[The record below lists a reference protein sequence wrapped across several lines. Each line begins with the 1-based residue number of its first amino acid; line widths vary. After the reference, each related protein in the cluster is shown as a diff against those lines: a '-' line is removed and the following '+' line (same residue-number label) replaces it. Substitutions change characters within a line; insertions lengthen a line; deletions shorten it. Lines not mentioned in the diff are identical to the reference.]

1 MRGDVSGPPDPLKA
15 CRFHPRCWK
24 AEEVCRT
31 VEPPLSEVR
40 PGHRAACHFPEER
53 ELV

>member
-1 MRGDVSGPPDPLKA
+1 M
-15 CRFHPRCWK
+15 
-24 AEEVCRT
+24 
-31 VEPPLSEVR
+31 EPPLSEVR